1 MKATFRV
8 RDRTGHTT
16 VCVSVEEVSARID
29 EFRRQGYLVAP
40 VSELEYEVIPL
51 AVGG

>member
-1 MKATFRV
+1 MKAVFRV
-8 RDRTGHTT
+8 RDQTGHTT
-16 VCVSVEEVSARID
+16 VCVSVEEVPAKID
-29 EFRRQGYLVAP
+29 EYRSQGYLVAP